1 MLKQQW
7 LNLSYLTLNY
17 INITCNR
24 EERQQREQPETCVG
38 YCGEKSILLKI
49 SYCPNMETKN
59 EIDLCDDYG
68 RLLNVND
75 VEPCKNGLE
84 LRLFQPRATYFV
96 FLISRDEDG
105 KIASIVPTVTD
116 MGRTVGEVANRLRQ
130 QITKSK
136 IKVHDFGLIGD
147 ILFLVFK
154 NMYINLLFKL
164 TRFNMIKFST
174 VNLKTKSDR
183 CKQSLGG

>member
-1 MLKQQW
+1 MFIKIK
-7 LNLSYLTLNY
+7 YADDK
-17 INITCNR
+17 
-24 EERQQREQPETCVG
+24 E
-38 YCGEKSILLKI
+38 LLANPDCRIGSLLDYVKATMAE
-49 SYCPNMETKN
+49 SELFDTELHN

>member
-1 MLKQQW
+1 MFIKIK
-7 LNLSYLTLNY
+7 YADDK
-17 INITCNR
+17 
-24 EERQQREQPETCVG
+24 E
-38 YCGEKSILLKI
+38 LLANPDCRIGSLLDYVKATMAE
-49 SYCPNMETKN
+49 SELFDTDLHN

-68 RLLNVND
+68 SLLNVND

-136 IKVHDFGLIGD
+136 IKQSRSTAVKRSKTSSS
-147 ILFLVFK
+147 LFNEVK
-154 NMYINLLFKL
+154 IN
-164 TRFNMIKFST
+164 N
-174 VNLKTKSDR
+174 V
-183 CKQSLGG
+183 SLGLQLN